1 MADTNETTGVWV
13 GRIALGLLAVLS
25 LACIVTGGIFYFW
38 VVGDYLQDDSPF
50 VGLQMLGWILGLMAA
65 GVVMAGFLLA
75 GLLFRFLPWSH
86 APLASLI
93 LSIVSVFFVI
103 ATYLVFSDT
112 GNGDNSIEVVLL
124 QGACIVCL
132 IVVALPPF
140 LHWARAKP
148 KPVAVDPPGA
158 GQ

>member
-1 MADTNETTGVWV
+1 MADTNETTGVWA
-13 GRIALGLLAVLS
+13 GRIALGLLAALS
-25 LACIVTGGIFYFW
+25 LACIITGGIFYGW

-75 GLLFRFLPWSH
+75 GLVFRFLPWQQ
-86 APLASLI
+86 APLASLG
-93 LSIVSVFFVI
+93 LSIVAVLFII

-112 GNGDNSIEVVLL
+112 GHGGDSIEVVLL
-124 QGACIVCL
+124 QGACILCL
-132 IVVALPPF
+132 IIVALPPF

-148 KPVAVDPPGA
+148 MPVTIEPPGA